1 MSFIAL
7 RLVPFCCIN
16 QPLDDR
22 EQYAMAKIIR
32 GYQPSKKASY
42 YSALSSSMPPSP
54 PPTSGFEHSQWNPM
68 VIALVVVVC
77 CIFLLFSYQKI
88 LQRHCSHF
96 GSITNS
102 RNQGQSRRLH
112 DAVADDPS
120 LQLQS
125 RGLDSFVMHSLPI
138 TQFKKNNEEET
149 CKGITDCAVCLGE
162 FEEGEWLKHLP
173 HCSHVFHVSCIDAW
187 FQTHSSCPLCRS
199 YVFNLTM
206 HQEHSVSVYTL
217 LETLRREEF
226 SQERAENYQ
235 ILRSHVLQTSTEDG
249 NSNSH

>member
-1 MSFIAL
+1 
-7 RLVPFCCIN
+7 
-16 QPLDDR
+16 
-22 EQYAMAKIIR
+22 
-32 GYQPSKKASY
+32 
-42 YSALSSSMPPSP
+42 MPPSP
-54 PPTSGFEHSQWNPM
+54 PPTSSFEPSQWNPM
-68 VIALVVVVC
+68 VIALVAVVC
-77 CIFLLFSYQKI
+77 CIFLLFSYQRI
-88 LQRHCSHF
+88 LQLHCSHF

-162 FEEGEWLKHLP
+162 FEEGESLKHLP
-173 HCSHVFHVSCIDAW
+173 HCSHVFHVSCIDTW

-199 YVFNLTM
+199 YVFNLTT
-206 HQEHSVSVYTL
+206 HQEHTVSVYTL
-217 LETLRREEF
+217 LETLSREEF
-226 SQERAENYQ
+226 SQDRAENYQ